1 MVYPRRGIRAG
12 SFGIRRLL
20 RRLYTHP
27 ATSPRAEARV
37 RAHNALASYLF
48 PSPFARSLPFHA
60 PTAAERSRG
69 RRAGIAGNEVVLTL
83 RFGLLGHRGSQR
95 QLHCTRRTLLT
106 RCSEPR
112 AVSIR
117 PVGHFPASPTVR
129 FPVSFIDTPIP
140 RKLRRSNVIGR
151 IPAHPPEC
159 TLNRC
164 ICSCIVSNFQLC
176 GSREGDDI

>member
-1 MVYPRRGIRAG
+1 MVYPRRGIRGG

-27 ATSPRAEARV
+27 ATSPRADARV
-37 RAHNALASYLF
+37 PAHNALASTFSL
-48 PSPFARSLPFHA
+48 PLSLGPFAFLA
-60 PTAAERSRG
+60 PTAAGRSRG
-69 RRAGIAGNEVVLTL
+69 RRAGIADNEVVLTL

-117 PVGHFPASPTVR
+117 PVGHFRARRTVR

-140 RKLRRSNVIGR
+140 RKLRRS
-151 IPAHPPEC
+151 A
-159 TLNRC
+159 
-164 ICSCIVSNFQLC
+164 
-176 GSREGDDI
+176 